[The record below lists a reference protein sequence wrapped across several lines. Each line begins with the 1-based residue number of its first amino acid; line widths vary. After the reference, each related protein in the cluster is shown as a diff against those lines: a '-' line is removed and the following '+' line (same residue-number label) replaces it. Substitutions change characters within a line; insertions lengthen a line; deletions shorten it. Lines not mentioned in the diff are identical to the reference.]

1 MKNRAVLI
9 TLAVANLLLA
19 IFIFAA
25 GLTYVPHTVRNLSI
39 IGLRLVVHVVV
50 SGFLLLMLR
59 EGGLRRRDGQ
69 FLACFFV
76 FSVIAYFVAVFA

>member
-19 IFIFAA
+19 AFIFAA

-39 IGLRLVVHVVV
+39 IGLRLIVHVVV
-50 SGFLLLMLR
+50 SGVLLLMLR
-59 EGGLRRRDGQ
+59 EGD
-69 FLACFFV
+69 
-76 FSVIAYFVAVFA
+76 